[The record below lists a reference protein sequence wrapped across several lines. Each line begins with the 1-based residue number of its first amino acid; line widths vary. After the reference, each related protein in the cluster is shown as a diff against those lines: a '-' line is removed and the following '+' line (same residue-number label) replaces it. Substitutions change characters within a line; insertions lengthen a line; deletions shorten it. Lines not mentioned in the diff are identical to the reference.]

1 MVWRQS
7 YFQQSREIDNASD
20 YFESKA
26 IRPLPIGQVEQLL
39 VSHNL
44 DNGVHT
50 GNWAAT
56 CLGYPNKLKDAKS
69 RELYSKREILEAVE
83 FFLSLSFQSAISHI
97 WLSQRT
103 SRDLEARGTT
113 KGGSFNKQ

>member
-7 YFQQSREIDNASD
+7 YFQQSREIDSVSD
-20 YFESKA
+20 CFESRA
-26 IRPLPIGQVEQLL
+26 IRPLPIGQVEQML

-44 DNGVHT
+44 DNCVHT

-56 CLGYPNKLKDAKS
+56 CLGYPNKLKDEKS
-69 RELYSKREILEAVE
+69 RELYSKREVLEAVE
-83 FFLSLSFQSAISHI
+83 FSPSLSFQSSISHI

-103 SRDLEARGTT
+103 SRDLEAKGTT
-113 KGGSFNKQ
+113 KGSSFNKQ